1 MQGRKAFPLCGKNYD
16 NGLNCFPVK
25 SNKNSPSAKIWEEK
39 SSGAKL
45 VGVIALAVGGPNCPE
60 AGTNT
65 FHICPT
71 ISVNAKSGYTVNKI
85 KQTFSYISNSGNAP
99 GKAVHLKTVVNALF
113 TVASAIASLYGIPV
127 INPFDLLQHGTPNTK
142 FVNSFSKCYN
152 AGQEYNKGL
161 GREVYNTLGTTYYNW
176 NWPFE
181 HFQPS
186 YMFGFIIRTWFGG
199 SPYYDHHNIN
209 NPVAIKFEYSVSL
222 YLTNKYGL
230 FHTTTT
236 IYFNAGEYK

>member
-1 MQGRKAFPLCGKNYD
+1 M
-16 NGLNCFPVK
+16 K
-25 SNKNSPSAKIWEEK
+25 SNKNSPSAKIWEET

-60 AGTNT
+60 ARTNT

-85 KQTFSYISNSGNAP
+85 KQTFSYISNSENAP
-99 GKAVHLKTVVNALF
+99 GEAVHLKIEDSYYQNHESSNNLKTVVNALF

-152 AGQEYNKGL
+152 EGQEYNKGL
-161 GREVYNTLGTTYYNW
+161 GREVYNTLGTTYYNC

-181 HFQPS
+181 QFQQP

-209 NPVAIKFEYSVSL
+209 NPVAIKFKYSVSL
-222 YLTNKYGL
+222 YLTNKYVL